1 MSKFKS
7 EIIVPMIP
15 QIKPPFVFPLPV
27 GSIFPAFILRMSDE
41 PIAQAGIAIN
51 SPIGN
56 GSEQQQAIER
66 TSPPIPRPK
75 ISPPR

>member
-1 MSKFKS
+1 MS
-7 EIIVPMIP
+7 ERMVPMIP
-15 QIKPPFVFPLPV
+15 QIKPPFVFPLPL

-56 GSEQQQAIER
+56 GSVQQQVIES
-66 TSPPIPRPK
+66 TKPPIPRHSM
-75 ISPPR
+75 SPPR